1 MGTTTTIVGTGKVA
15 RRLGDRLGDRDA
27 QVRAFAPDALMG
39 TPVDQLAAWIKW
51 SDAVVFAAAPGE
63 RSSALKLLAA
73 ANAARVYRY
82 VMLSFEEDDVDRAL
96 QASDRDWTIVRP
108 GILTD
113 GVTRERVYISD
124 QRLRGP
130 VRRYDMAAV
139 LDAVLSEPRSIGT
152 TLYVEDGQDPV
163 KWALVAALTR
173 PQPPP
178 APRDLRL
185 V

>member
-1 MGTTTTIVGTGKVA
+1 MGTTTIVGTGKVA
-15 RRLGDRLGDRDA
+15 RRLGDRLGDRHVR
-27 QVRAFAPDALMG
+27 VRALAPDALRR
-39 TPVDQLAAWIKW
+39 TPLDQLAASIKW
-51 SDAVVFAAAPGE
+51 SDAVVFAAAPSQ
-63 RSSALKLLAA
+63 RSSALELLAA

-82 VMLSFEEDDVDRAL
+82 VMLSFGEDDVDRAL
-96 QASDRDWTIVRP
+96 KTSDRDWTIVRP

-113 GVTRERVYISD
+113 GVTRERVRISD
-124 QRLRGP
+124 QPLRGQ
-130 VRRYDMAAV
+130 VRRYDLAAV
-139 LDAVLSEPRSIGT
+139 LDAVLGEPRTIGS

-163 KWALVAALTR
+163 PWALVAALTR